1 MDKNIRSRLF
11 SDERIRKL
19 VARKQRYVFSLA
31 LLVLA
36 IHFGFVLTMAW
47 FPDWLSARLTET
59 GIETRGLFITF
70 VLVLAVYVVMFV
82 FVRRK
87 IAENN
92 ADIHDM
98 IETIS
103 NE

>member
-1 MDKNIRSRLF
+1 MNHDIRSRLYD
-11 SDERIRKL
+11 DERIRRL
-19 VARKQRYVFSLA
+19 VARKQRYTFSLS

-36 IHFGFVLTMAW
+36 IHFGFVLVMALR
-47 FPDWLSARLTET
+47 PAWLSARLTE
-59 GIETRGLFITF
+59 GGMELQGMLVCFI
-70 VLVLAVYVVMFV
+70 LVLLVYGVMFV

-92 ADIHDM
+92 ADIH
-98 IETIS
+98 ELVERIS